1 MTRKHIFEVLGIGTP
16 LLAGLVSE
24 YFVYLADSAMVG
36 WLGTEY
42 LAAIG
47 IATIFAEIL
56 WVIVYPFAPGTQA
69 ITSRRFGRQGLIP
82 VRSLQEFSNLSKST
96 ATVLPNALVVS
107 VMAGFF
113 AVGLAAF
120 SREILLLILKD
131 RHLASLAESYI
142 RILKWVMPLGG
153 IFYAF
158 YGFLAAVNLTRPIM
172 VASVGLNFFNIIL
185 NYGLV
190 FGNFG
195 LPAMGIQGAAI
206 ATVLAETLG
215 TSYLVAYFVF
225 SKKTEIYRC
234 FTWRSFQWG
243 LLKDISK
250 RALPI
255 LIQLVLGL
263 SIYLYYESLI
273 ADFGTVYLAVTH
285 IILITFLLKRTLVGG
300 FAEGGSIL
308 VGNYLGRGDK
318 NEARRYAYAAVY
330 IAALFGVL
338 LCLLIML
345 FPESIVKIF
354 NRESETVAI
363 GAGALK
369 FFAFFFLVD
378 IMGFPFEIIFT
389 HNGWGGY
396 VLFAES
402 ASNISLILGLTL
414 LLTRVFGMG
423 VYAAWFSL
431 ALYMVCYACFLSAGF
446 FSNRWLT
453 VKVETKVTK

>member
-1 MTRKHIFEVLGIGTP
+1 MTRKHIFEVLGIGAP

-69 ITSRRFGRQGLIP
+69 ITSRRFGRQALVP
-82 VRSLQEFSNLSKST
+82 VRGRRNVDNLSKST
-96 ATVLPNALVVS
+96 ATVLPNAIAVS
-107 VMAGFF
+107 IMAGFF
-113 AVGLAAF
+113 AVVLATF
-120 SREILLLILKD
+120 SREILLLILED
-131 RHLASLAESYI
+131 RHLALLADSYI
-142 RILKWVMPLGG
+142 RVLKWVMPLGG
-153 IFYAF
+153 VFYAF
-158 YGFLAAVNLTRPIM
+158 YGFLAAINLTRPIM
-172 VASVGLNFFNIIL
+172 VASVGLNLLNVIF
-185 NYGLV
+185 NYGLI
-190 FGNFG
+190 FGHFG
-195 LPAMGIQGAAI
+195 LPALGIRGAAV
-206 ATVLAETLG
+206 ATVAAEALG
-215 TSYLVAYFVF
+215 TSYLAAYFAF
-225 SKKTEIYRC
+225 SKKTEMY
-234 FTWRSFQWG
+234 RSFRWRNLQWN
-243 LLKDISK
+243 LMKDISN

-255 LIQLVLGL
+255 LLQLVLGL

-285 IILITFLLKRTLVGG
+285 IILTTFLLKRTLVGG

-308 VGNYLGRGDK
+308 VGNYLGRGEK
-318 NEARRYAYAAVY
+318 KEARSYAYAAVY
-330 IAALFGVL
+330 IAVVFGIL
-338 LCLLIML
+338 LCLLIVL

-369 FFAFFFLVD
+369 FFAFFFFVD

-402 ASNISLILGLTL
+402 SSNISLILGLTL

-431 ALYMVCYACFLSAGF
+431 ALYMVSYACFLSAGF

-453 VKVETKVTK
+453 TKVETKG